1 MKYIMF
7 QTKDGR
13 KIPIIFP
20 NFMVHSE
27 VADKLKTIF
36 SLTNSVK
43 VVSAGEIKISVSNCS
58 GKSETLGV
66 GVRKGD
72 ATLIHEYD
80 YFNGFPNETGVKIP

>member
-20 NFMVHSE
+20 NLMVHSQVASKLNDLIPDAE
-27 VADKLKTIF
+27 VI
-36 SLTNSVK
+36 
-43 VVSAGEIKISVSNCS
+43 SAGEISLKVYKCYGHST
-58 GKSETLGV
+58 TLKV
-66 GVRKGD
+66 GVKKGD

-80 YFNGFPNETGVKIP
+80 YFHGFPNETGVKIP

>member
-1 MKYIMF
+1 MKYIIL

-20 NFMVHSE
+20 DFMVHSE
-27 VADKLKTIF
+27 VANKIGEIL
-36 SLTNSVK
+36 SLTNSTK
-43 VVSAGEIKISVSNCS
+43 VVSAGEIKISVQNCS

-80 YFNGFPNETGVKIP
+80 YFHGFPNTTEVKIP